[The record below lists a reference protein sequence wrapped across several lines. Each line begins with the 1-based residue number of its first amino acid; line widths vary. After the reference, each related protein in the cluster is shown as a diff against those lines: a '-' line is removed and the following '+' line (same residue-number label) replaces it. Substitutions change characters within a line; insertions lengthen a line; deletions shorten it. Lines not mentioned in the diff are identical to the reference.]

1 MTADQGAGTVT
12 PGQAAEELEL
22 RRGEF
27 RLATQLGLVRTV
39 PVGDGERRRVE
50 RAEIDRLKA
59 APDFPEGL
67 RERVRAVGTGEAAA
81 LLSVTQ
87 DRFTRL
93 TRTGHLSPVRF
104 YLNRYRAVVWMYLA
118 AEVTEFALSHPALLA
133 GRLPKDVRE
142 RLDAHEDARP
152 RNWRARRLA
161 LLLRGAGDPWA
172 RAAAIASMLHPVHL
186 AEVVGDPYERAHL
199 DRLRPPPQ
207 SGHAVSPAA
216 REVTD
221 RLALADEPDEV
232 LWHRMS
238 LTLALEE
245 ARADRPAPHPGEN
258 VARAPRPKPQP
269 RAESGPRT
277 ASEPPSTLD
286 SPAASEPQPGA
297 DPLAVPKPLPAS
309 ESLPGSDPR
318 PASDPLAASAVA
330 VARALEAPVSPG
342 AEESAVRLP
351 TVSPGP
357 ELPSVSASRRT
368 RLLDRLLRRTAEGAV
383 RGRRRKRP
391 VAWP

>member
-1 MTADQGAGTVT
+1 MTVDEGARTVT

-27 RLATQLGLVRTV
+27 RLAAQLGLVRTV

-50 RAEIDRLKA
+50 RAEIDRLRA

-67 RERVRAVGTGEAAA
+67 RERVREVGTREAAA
-81 LLSVTQ
+81 LLSVPP

-93 TRTGHLSPVRF
+93 ARTGHLSPVRF
-104 YLNRYRAVVWMYLA
+104 YLNRYRAVVWRYLA
-118 AEVTEFALSHPALLA
+118 AEVTEFALAHPALLT
-133 GRLPKDVRE
+133 GRLPLDVRK

-161 LLLRGAGDPWA
+161 LLLRATDDPWA

-207 SGHAVSPAA
+207 PGQPVSQAA
-216 REVTD
+216 REITD
-221 RLALADEPDEV
+221 LLALADAPDEV

-245 ARADRPAPHPGEN
+245 ARADRPAPHPGE
-258 VARAPRPKPQP
+258 VPARAPLPP
-269 RAESGPRT
+269 RGVEPPLGRGLGPDRDPDPGLEPDPALEPGPEPGSVAES
-277 ASEPPSTLD
+277 
-286 SPAASEPQPGA
+286 
-297 DPLAVPKPLPAS
+297 VPAS
-309 ESLPGSDPR
+309 EIPAMRLP
-318 PASDPLAASAVA
+318 AV
-330 VARALEAPVSPG
+330 RPG
-342 AEESAVRLP
+342 AELP
-351 TVSPGP
+351 PRGGS
-357 ELPSVSASRRT
+357 SRS
-368 RLLDRLLRRTAEGAV
+368 RLLDRLLRRKTAGAP
-383 RGRRRKRP
+383 RGGRGKRP

>member
-1 MTADQGAGTVT
+1 MTVDEGAGTVT

-22 RRGEF
+22 RRDEF
-27 RLATQLGLVRTV
+27 KLATQLGLVRTV
-39 PVGDGERRRVE
+39 PVGGGERRRVE
-50 RAEIDRLKA
+50 RVEIDRLRA

-67 RERVRAVGTGEAAA
+67 RERVRAVGTREAAA
-81 LLSVTQ
+81 LLSVPQ

-93 TRTGHLSPVRF
+93 ARTGHLSPVRF

-133 GRLPKDVRE
+133 GRLPQDVRE
-142 RLDAHEDARP
+142 RLAAHEDARP

-161 LLLRGAGDPWA
+161 LLLRATDDPWA

-186 AEVVGDPYERAHL
+186 AEVAGAPYERAHL

-216 REVTD
+216 REVTE
-221 RLALADEPDEV
+221 RLAQADEPDEV

-245 ARADRPAPHPGEN
+245 ARADRPAPHPGETP
-258 VARAPRPKPQP
+258 AHALRPKAQP
-269 RAESGPRT
+269 RADSGPLAGWEPRT
-277 ASEPPSTLD
+277 GWETLPTLE
-286 SPAASEPQPGA
+286 SPAA
-297 DPLAVPKPLPAS
+297 L
-309 ESLPGSDPR
+309 DPR
-318 PASDPLAASAVA
+318 PASDPLPDSAPRSASTPLAASVVA
-330 VARALEAPVSPG
+330 VARVLEVPVSRG
-342 AEESAVRLP
+342 AEASAVLLP
-351 TVSPGP
+351 TVSPEP
-357 ELPSVSASRRT
+357 ELPPRAGPRRT
-368 RLLDRLLRRTAEGAV
+368 RLLDRLLRRTAEGAT
-383 RGRRRKRP
+383 RRRRGKRP

>member
-1 MTADQGAGTVT
+1 MTVDEGAGTVT

-22 RRGEF
+22 RRDEF
-27 RLATQLGLVRTV
+27 KLATQLGLVRTV
-39 PVGDGERRRVE
+39 PVGGGERRRVE
-50 RAEIDRLKA
+50 RAEIDRLRA

-67 RERVRAVGTGEAAA
+67 RERVRAVGTREAAA
-81 LLSVTQ
+81 LLSVPQ

-93 TRTGHLSPVRF
+93 ARTGHLSPVRF

-133 GRLPKDVRE
+133 GRLPQDVRE

-161 LLLRGAGDPWA
+161 LLLRATDDPWA

-216 REVTD
+216 REVTE

-245 ARADRPAPHPGEN
+245 ARADHPAPHPGETP
-258 VARAPRPKPQP
+258 ARALRPKAQPRVDSGPLAGWEPRTGWETLPTLAQP
-269 RAESGPRT
+269 RAD
-277 ASEPPSTLD
+277 SELL
-286 SPAASEPQPGA
+286 A
-297 DPLAVPKPLPAS
+297 D
-309 ESLPGSDPR
+309 SDPR
-318 PASDPLAASAVA
+318 PASTPVAASVVA
-330 VARALEAPVSPG
+330 AARALEMPASRG
-342 AEESAVRLP
+342 AEAAAVQLP
-351 TVSPGP
+351 TVFPEPEQPSRVGP
-357 ELPSVSASRRT
+357 RRT
-368 RLLDRLLRRTAEGAV
+368 RLLDRLLRRTAEGAT
-383 RGRRRKRP
+383 RRRRGKRP